1 MEQAGPERDGVGA
14 RARRRRWPWFLTVV
28 ATLGVAVGAAVL
40 LARPWEDVPPT
51 MRPTVAPDQERSVS
65 VDFGIVTDPDT
76 DWAAIDRHLDAV
88 GANGVDLN
96 AGRVEFT
103 AFDWPAHPEVAAEP
117 GSDHLSRAA
126 RALQRTADGTP
137 REIGL
142 IVDAYVPEWI
152 KSDPSIAGVSAK
164 GTPSPYRASASEL
177 ATGEV
182 GDRLVEYV
190 TDLGER
196 YNPSRIAVTELFLN
210 FYSFGDD
217 DLALYREMTGA
228 DDWPRDAD
236 GQIDEDDPE
245 LGTWRSE
252 VLAGLLARMRAGLD
266 GVRDGQ
272 GEQIELAMDVRVGWD
287 DPAAGAPASGHD
299 YEILLQSA
307 DRLVVWAY
315 VGARARTPADVER
328 VTAALQSAGFDMSR
342 FTVSVGLWAASA
354 DADPPQAISPERMA
368 ATLRAATT
376 HGVGDVNVTPLSHL
390 SPAHRATLARVWG
403 GAAPSASAGPGG

>member
-1 MEQAGPERDGVGA
+1 MEQAGPERDGVRA
-14 RARRRRWPWFLTVV
+14 RARRRRWPWLLTVV
-28 ATLGVAVGAAVL
+28 VTLGAAVGAAVL

-51 MRPTVAPDQERSVS
+51 MRPAVVPAEGRSVS
-65 VDFGIVTDPDT
+65 VDFGIVTDPGT
-76 DWAAIDRHLDAV
+76 DWAAIDRRLDAA

-126 RALQRTADGTP
+126 RALQRTAGGTP

-152 KSDPSIAGVSAK
+152 KADPSIAGVSAN
-164 GTPSPYRASASEL
+164 GTRSPYRASASQL
-177 ATGEV
+177 ARGEV

-190 TDLGER
+190 TALGER
-196 YNPSRIAVTELFLN
+196 YDPSRIAVTELFLN

-236 GQIDEDDPE
+236 GQIDDEDPG

-252 VLAGLLARMRAGLD
+252 VLAGLLARMRTGLD

-272 GEQIELAMDVRVGWD
+272 GAQIELAMDVRVDWD
-287 DPAAGAPASGHD
+287 DPASGLPSSGHD
-299 YEILLQSA
+299 YRILLRSA
-307 DRLVVWAY
+307 DRLVVWTY
-315 VGARARTPADVER
+315 VGAKARTPADVER
-328 VTAALQSAGFDMSR
+328 LTGSLEAAGFDMSR
-342 FTVSVGLWAASA
+342 FTMSVGLWAASA
-354 DADPPQAISPERMA
+354 DADPPLAISPERMA
-368 ATLRAATT
+368 ATLEAADT
-376 HGVGDVNVTPLSHL
+376 HGVVDVNVTPLSHL
-390 SPAHRATLARVWG
+390 SAAHWATLDQVWG
-403 GAAPSASAGPGG
+403 GAAPSGSAGRGG

>member
-1 MEQAGPERDGVGA
+1 M
-14 RARRRRWPWFLTVV
+14 LV
-28 ATLGVAVGAAVL
+28 AAVGAAL
-40 LARPWEDVPPT
+40 LVARPWEDVPPT
-51 MRPTVAPDQERSVS
+51 MRPAVAPVEEHSVS
-65 VDFGIVTDPDT
+65 VDFGIVTDPGT

-88 GANGVDLN
+88 GATGVDLN

-117 GSDHLSRAA
+117 GTDHLSRAA
-126 RALQRTADGTP
+126 RALHETADGTA

-152 KSDPSIAGVSAK
+152 KADPSIAGVSAD
-164 GTPSPYRASASEL
+164 GRRSPYRASASEL

-196 YNPSRIAVTELFLN
+196 YDPSRIAVTELFLN
-210 FYSFGDD
+210 HYSFGDD

-236 GQIDEDDPE
+236 GQIDDDAPE

-266 GVRDGQ
+266 GVREGR
-272 GEQIELAMDVRVGWD
+272 GEQIELAMDVRVDWD
-287 DPAAGAPASGHD
+287 DPAAGVPSSGHD
-299 YEILLQSA
+299 YEILLGSA

-315 VGARARTPADVER
+315 VGPPDRTPADVER
-328 VTAALQSAGFDMSR
+328 LTGALQTAGYDMSR
-342 FTVSVGLWAASA
+342 FTMSVGLWAGSA
-354 DADPPQAISPERMA
+354 DADPPRAIAPGLMGETVEAA
-368 ATLRAATT
+368 AT
-376 HGVGDVNVTPLSHL
+376 HGITDVNVTPLSHL
-390 SPAHRATLARVWG
+390 SDAHWAILGEVWS
-403 GAAPSASAGPGG
+403 ADPSSVSPSPSG

>member
-1 MEQAGPERDGVGA
+1 M
-14 RARRRRWPWFLTVV
+14 LV
-28 ATLGVAVGAAVL
+28 AAVGAALL

-51 MRPTVAPDQERSVS
+51 MRPAVAPEEERSVS
-65 VDFGIVTDPDT
+65 VDFGIVTDPGT
-76 DWAAIDRHLDAV
+76 DWAAIDRHLDAA

-126 RALQRTADGTP
+126 RALQTTADGTP

-142 IVDAYVPEWI
+142 IVDAYIPEWI
-152 KSDPSIAGVSAK
+152 KADPSIAGVSAH
-164 GTPSPYRASASEL
+164 GTRSPYRASASEL

-196 YNPSRIAVTELFLN
+196 YDPSRIAVTELFLN

-236 GQIDEDDPE
+236 GQIDDDDPG

-272 GEQIELAMDVRVGWD
+272 GEQIELAMDVRVDWD
-287 DPAAGAPASGHD
+287 DPAAGVPSSGHD
-299 YEILLQSA
+299 YEILLRSA

-315 VGARARTPADVER
+315 VGSQDHTPADVEG
-328 VTAALQSAGFDMSR
+328 VTGALEAAGFDMSR
-342 FTVSVGLWAASA
+342 FTMSVGLWAGSA
-354 DADPPQAISPERMA
+354 DADPPRAIDPALMGETVEA
-368 ATLRAATT
+368 AAT
-376 HGVGDVNVTPLSHL
+376 HGVTAVNVTPLSHL
-390 SPAHRATLARVWG
+390 SDAHWAVLGEVWG
-403 GAAPSASAGPGG
+403 QNAPPGSVSPSPSG

>member
-1 MEQAGPERDGVGA
+1 M
-14 RARRRRWPWFLTVV
+14 LV
-28 ATLGVAVGAAVL
+28 AAVGAALL
-40 LARPWEDVPPT
+40 LARPWEDLPPA
-51 MRPTVAPDQERSVS
+51 MRPVVAPDVVRSVS
-65 VDFGIVTDPDT
+65 VDFGIVTDPGT

-103 AFDWPAHPEVAAEP
+103 AYDWPAHPEAAAEP
-117 GSDHLSRAA
+117 GTDHLSRAA
-126 RALQRTADGTP
+126 RALHEDADGAP

-152 KSDPSIAGVSAK
+152 KADPSIAGVSAD
-164 GTPSPYRASASEL
+164 GRRSPYRASASQL

-196 YNPSRIAVTELFLN
+196 YDPSRIAVTELFLN
-210 FYSFGDD
+210 YYSFGDD

-236 GQIDEDDPE
+236 GRIDDDAPE
-245 LGTWRSE
+245 LGAWRSE

-272 GEQIELAMDVRVGWD
+272 GEQIELAMDVRVDWD
-287 DPAAGAPASGHD
+287 DPAAGVPSSGHD
-299 YEILLQSA
+299 YEILLRSA

-315 VGARARTPADVER
+315 VGPQDRTPADVAGLTGALE
-328 VTAALQSAGFDMSR
+328 AAGYDMSR
-342 FTVSVGLWAASA
+342 FTMSVGLWAGSA
-354 DADPPQAISPERMA
+354 DADPPRAIAPGLMA
-368 ATLRAATT
+368 ETVEAAGT
-376 HGVGDVNVTPLSHL
+376 HGVTDVNVTPLSHL
-390 SPAHRATLARVWG
+390 SEAHWAALGAVWHT
-403 GAAPSASAGPGG
+403 AAGSVSPSPG

>member
-1 MEQAGPERDGVGA
+1 M
-14 RARRRRWPWFLTVV
+14 LV
-28 ATLGVAVGAAVL
+28 AAVGAALL
-40 LARPWEDVPPT
+40 LARPWEDVPPA
-51 MRPTVAPDQERSVS
+51 MRPVVAPDVVRSVS

-76 DWAAIDRHLDAV
+76 DWAAIDRHLDAA

-103 AFDWPAHPEVAAEP
+103 AFDWPAHPEAAAEP
-117 GSDHLSRAA
+117 GTDHLSRAA
-126 RALQRTADGTP
+126 RALHEAADGTP

-152 KSDPSIAGVSAK
+152 KADPSIAGVSAD
-164 GTPSPYRASASEL
+164 GRRSPYRASASQL

-196 YNPSRIAVTELFLN
+196 YDPSRIAVTELFLN
-210 FYSFGDD
+210 YYSFGDD

-236 GQIDEDDPE
+236 GRIDDDAPE
-245 LGTWRSE
+245 LGAWRSE

-266 GVRDGQ
+266 GVRDGR
-272 GEQIELAMDVRVGWD
+272 GEQIELAMDVRVDWD
-287 DPAAGAPASGHD
+287 DPAAGVPSSGQD
-299 YEILLQSA
+299 YEILLRSA

-315 VGARARTPADVER
+315 VGPQDRTPADVAGLTGALE
-328 VTAALQSAGFDMSR
+328 AAGYDMSR
-342 FTVSVGLWAASA
+342 FTMSVGLWAGSA
-354 DADPPQAISPERMA
+354 DADPPRAIAPGLMA
-368 ATLRAATT
+368 ETVEAAGT
-376 HGVGDVNVTPLSHL
+376 HGVTDVNVTPLSHL
-390 SPAHRATLARVWG
+390 SEAHWAALGAVWHT
-403 GAAPSASAGPGG
+403 AAGSVSPSPG